1 MLLASRTRFF
11 SRSATGSAG
20 PAPRRSP
27 VPTERRQSRLLIVA
41 AAGLALLAGAA
52 AEAQPSPIHF
62 TVSGTSTIRGWTCSV
77 QGTAEVTPGSS
88 ASAPGFADGVRSA
101 ALVVPVADFECPD
114 ETMTEHLLEAMKPD
128 EFAAITFR
136 LDSYE
141 ATPGG
146 AEARGGLT
154 IHDVTQAVSFPVSLT
169 PSGAGVEIAGELR
182 LDMTTYGVE
191 PPTVMLGLLRV
202 RPDIRIEFQGTVAP

>member
-1 MLLASRTRFF
+1 MLPAFRF
-11 SRSATGSAG
+11 SCSATAG
-20 PAPRRSP
+20 CADPVLRRSP
-27 VPTERRQSRLLIVA
+27 APTGRRRSRLLTVA
-41 AAGLALLAGAA
+41 AAGLALLAGT
-52 AEAQPSPIHF
+52 AEAQPSSIHF

-77 QGTAEVTPGSS
+77 QGTADVTSGSS
-88 ASAPGFADGVRSA
+88 TPALGFADGVRTA

-128 EFAAITFR
+128 EFAEITFR
-136 LDSYE
+136 LDGYE

-146 AEARGGLT
+146 AEARGDLT
-154 IHDVTQAVSFPVSLT
+154 IHDVTQAVSFPVSLA

-202 RPDIRIEFQGTVAP
+202 RPDIRIQFQGLVAP